1 MIIGKLYLHLETS
14 TVLTTELEFKWGQ
27 WDILSTAPIDFYHAE
42 AVAFGGC
49 LIWMVCVSCIKLSI
63 LFAYREFF
71 FCVVWFHRC
80 VYAMIVLC
88 VLFCIGFILG
98 LCLRC
103 TPFES
108 IYNFTIEGRCTI
120 SQDQISRLISGVN
133 LFMDIVLLVMPLPVV
148 WTLRISFLKKLG
160 VSAMFGLGL
169 LSETLLFRLHTNGA
183 DMI

>member
-1 MIIGKLYLHLETS
+1 MIIGKLHLHLETS
-14 TVLTTELEFKWGQ
+14 TVLTTESEFKWGQ
-27 WDILSTAPIDFYHAE
+27 WDIISTAPIVLYHAE

-49 LIWMVCVSCIKLSI
+49 LIWIACVSCTKLSI

-98 LCLRC
+98 FCLRC
-103 TPFES
+103 TPFELNYKS
-108 IYNFTIEGRCTI
+108 WTTLDGRCII
-120 SQDQISRLISGVN
+120 SAEDIFYLMSGVN

-148 WTLRISFLKKLG
+148 WTLRISFLNKLG

-169 LSETLLFRLHTNGA
+169 LSDTPFPSSHRWC
-183 DMI
+183 